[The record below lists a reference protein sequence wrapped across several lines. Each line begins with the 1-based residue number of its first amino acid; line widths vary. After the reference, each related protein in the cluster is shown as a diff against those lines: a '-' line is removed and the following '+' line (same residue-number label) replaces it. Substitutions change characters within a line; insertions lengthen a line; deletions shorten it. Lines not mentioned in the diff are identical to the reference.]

1 MPCSWSTLG
10 AWWFLRGPY
19 KVPRVWYGYHS
30 SSRGS
35 SCHIITLGFSAK
47 DSSDFLQVP
56 WGKGEH
62 RAEACSGQYGKFPST
77 TPDALPRWCAE
88 LSALL
93 HWAPAGLR
101 RAWCTRNCTQIYCE
115 IKFCIPFLS
124 TFLIFLDIFF
134 ASFGHFLDLFGLV
147 SPVTHAEIPLS
158 AENSEVLM
166 RHVWHKPYYARHT
179 PKFSAQ
185 SCYYTRHIRHN
196 MYFFQSGV
204 QVKMKGL

>member
-62 RAEACSGQYGKFPST
+62 RAEACSGQYGKLPST

-88 LSALL
+88 LSTLL
-93 HWAPAGLR
+93 HWASAGLR
-101 RAWCTRNCTQIYCE
+101 RAWCTRNCTKIYCE

-134 ASFGHFLDLFGLV
+134 CFFWPFSWPFWASFT
-147 SPVTHAEIPLS
+147 SHACRDSLERWEFRGPDAPSLAQAILCQTPPKILGTIMLLHQTYS
-158 AENSEVLM
+158 A
-166 RHVWHKPYYARHT
+166 
-179 PKFSAQ
+179 
-185 SCYYTRHIRHN
+185 
-196 MYFFQSGV
+196 
-204 QVKMKGL
+204 